1 MYDIILTEM
10 QLKQVVERL
19 ASEIAAD
26 LGGKPLII
34 TGVLKGCIHFT
45 SDLSRALS
53 NLGVEAEIDFIDCAS
68 YSGTEST
75 GDVKLLLGP
84 SLDCKGK
91 YVLLVDT
98 ILESGRTLKKAFEVY
113 GGLGA
118 EKIEACVLLDKKAK
132 RKVDLQ
138 AKFVGMD
145 AGNDFIIGYG
155 LDYDQQYRN
164 LPFVAKLIQE

>member
-19 ASEIAAD
+19 ASEVAAD

-113 GGLGA
+113 GNLGA
-118 EKIEACVLLDKKAK
+118 ERSRPACFSTK
-132 RKVDLQ
+132 RKSGKSICRPSSSAWTPATISSSATAWTLISST
-138 AKFVGMD
+138 ATC
-145 AGNDFIIGYG
+145 
-155 LDYDQQYRN
+155 LSWRN
-164 LPFVAKLIQE
+164 